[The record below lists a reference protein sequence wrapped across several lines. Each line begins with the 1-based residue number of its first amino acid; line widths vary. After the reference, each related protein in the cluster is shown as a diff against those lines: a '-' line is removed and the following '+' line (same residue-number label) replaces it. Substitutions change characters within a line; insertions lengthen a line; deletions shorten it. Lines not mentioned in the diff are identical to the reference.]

1 MFKNGKDA
9 LVKNLYLILFIYGF
23 IDHFKLFKV

>member
-9 LVKNLYLILFIYGF
+9 LVKNLYLIVFIHGYN
-23 IDHFKLFKV
+23 DLFKVLKV